1 MFYTGKQPFVYILK
15 ILLLVYFYSPREA
28 HTPTSF
34 PSQFMNIMKKHEGP
48 VQLKLTEDHFN
59 WRDEDGNSI
68 FHYAAWT
75 GNIYLARALFES
87 ARGRNLIETANN
99 KGATPVAMA
108 IIACQDKMV
117 EEFFMNKK
125 AQKSVDLKATLKDS
139 QETIAHL
146 LLQYA
151 PFVNPKFLLKRKDLT
166 RELLNSVDKDG
177 NTPLLHVASRNN
189 VHTVN
194 HILTSKTVKDGKM
207 LDLSLKNRFGKTI
220 LHYLVENRDE
230 ENFRLLLD
238 REELT
243 EEVANIPDNEG
254 QTPMIYCITKG
265 SPYMARDIFL
275 HSTAKTKFRLDLSAD
290 SSGRSALH
298 LVAKQGNAP
307 LWNLAI
313 ERPDCDFTAR
323 DNDGNTPLMSA
334 VVLNRVRILEAWL
347 RNKEKAKSV
356 DLTLVNKEG
365 KTLVMLFIEHLTSQ
379 YLKVLLSTVDA
390 KHVINHEDKNGDSA
404 LLLASKLGKWDMV
417 RELLINNGLKIG
429 QTEEDME
436 GTVDVHAR
444 NRDGL
449 TALTLQMQ
457 AHIKLERSEQT
468 YTMKKQRV
476 LAAEAKKERE
486 QVWELIKLMLKRE
499 QEQHGTS
506 AKEGKDGGSE
516 CIKVQFSAGKSIR
529 PQAIDEVVQEFV
541 KLYNFVKRKKPPS
554 IVPAKA
560 AVQEPG
566 AQPTVV
572 PPKPEPQPI
581 PQVPEQPK
589 PVSPPK
595 ETVPKQ
601 TESPPKEQK
610 QENDTENSDSVVEN
624 SEQAK
629 QSTDISKSQEAR
641 NKAKELY
648 LATQALNKQESPPKE
663 EETVPTQIK
672 EDSPRVKGSPE
683 KPTRKDD
690 SHAQINGKAQSNGK
704 QTDNEI
710 DDEESPPTAPARRIK
725 KRMIDVATQT
735 KPWLQ
740 ACTCCCTCDKSS

>member
-1 MFYTGKQPFVYILK
+1 MT
-15 ILLLVYFYSPREA
+15 
-28 HTPTSF
+28 
-34 PSQFMNIMKKHEGP
+34 IMKKHEGP
-48 VQLKLTEDHFN
+48 VQLKLGEDHFN

-75 GNIYLARALFES
+75 GNIYLARCLFET
-87 ARGRNLIETANN
+87 ARGRNLIETPNN
-99 KGATPVAMA
+99 KGATPLAMA
-108 IIACQDKMV
+108 IIANQDKMV

-125 AQKSVDLKATLKDS
+125 AQKSIDLKATLKDS

-151 PFVNPKFLLKRKDLT
+151 PYVNPKFLLKRKDLT
-166 RELLNSVDKDG
+166 KDLLNAVDKDG

-189 VHTVN
+189 VYTVN
-194 HILTSKTVKDGKM
+194 HILTSKAIKDGKM
-207 LDLSLKNRFGKTI
+207 LNLGLRNRHGKTI
-220 LHYLVENRDE
+220 LHYLVENKDE

-275 HSTAKTKFRLDLSAD
+275 HSTAKNKFRLDLSAD
-290 SSGRSALH
+290 SGGRSALH

-313 ERPDCDFTAR
+313 ERPDCDFNAR

-347 RNKEKAKSV
+347 LNKEKAKTL

-379 YLKVLLSTVDA
+379 YLKVMLNTIDA

-404 LLLASKLGKWDMV
+404 LLLASKLGKWDMA
-417 RELLINNGLKIG
+417 REILINNGLKNG

-457 AHIKLERSEQT
+457 AHVKLERAEQT
-468 YTMKKQRV
+468 HTMKKQRV
-476 LAAEAKKERE
+476 LATEAKKERE
-486 QVWELIKLMLKRE
+486 LLWEVIKLMLRRE

-506 AKEGKDGGSE
+506 MKEGKDGGSE
-516 CIKVQFSAGKSIR
+516 CIKVQFSAGKLIR
-529 PQAIDEVVQEFV
+529 PQAIDEVIQEFV
-541 KLYNFVKRKKPPS
+541 KLYNLVKRKKPPS
-554 IVPAKA
+554 VLPAKPV
-560 AVQEPG
+560 VQEPG
-566 AQPTVV
+566 VPVPSPQFVPKPDIQAPQPTEQKVT
-572 PPKPEPQPI
+572 EPVQESISLPS
-581 PQVPEQPK
+581 QKTQ
-589 PVSPPK
+589 SPPK
-595 ETVPKQ
+595 ETMVPI
-601 TESPPKEQK
+601 PKED
-610 QENDTENSDSVVEN
+610 NDSEPSVEN
-624 SEQAK
+624 SIK
-629 QSTDISKSQEAR
+629 SDISKSQEAR

-648 LATQALNKQESPPKE
+648 MATQALKNQEEQEEAPTVSKSPPLK
-663 EETVPTQIK
+663 T
-672 EDSPRVKGSPE
+672 SPQGSPE
-683 KPTRKDD
+683 KSKKEE
-690 SHAQINGKAQSNGK
+690 SNAQINGKAQSNGK
-704 QTDNEI
+704 QSDNIEI

-725 KRMIDVATQT
+725 KRMIDAATQT

-740 ACTCCCTCDKSS
+740 ACTCCCTCNKSS